1 MAFEKIFDFLHG
13 EDESNII
20 QSLLEHTRI
29 DHEELGLLKKMVL
42 SFQDH
47 AVDIAKSLENI
58 ESISLESK
66 EIFENTANHIIQS
79 KFNQQKQNDLLRIYQ
94 RIDDVSHSILNCAK
108 YIHTFNQV
116 NLRSFNPTPLLL
128 PLIDNTFK
136 SHVELINILTVYQ
149 HRKSDILSIIH
160 QISEDYYLFGNLST
174 NSIEEIYHMANKD
187 QLKAGEFRALECS
200 ISQLSEL
207 SNTIHKAATS
217 FDYLILN
224 S

>member
-42 SFQDH
+42 SFQDQS
-47 AVDIAKSLENI
+47 VDISKSLESI

-79 KFNQQKQNDLLRIYQ
+79 KFNQQKQYDLLRIYQ
-94 RIDDVSHSILNCAK
+94 RIDDISHSILNCAK
-108 YIHTFNQV
+108 YIYTFHQV
-116 NLRSFNPTPLLL
+116 NLGSLNLTPLLL
-128 PLIDNTFK
+128 PLIDNIFH
-136 SHVELINILTVYQ
+136 SHFELINILTVYQ
-149 HRKSDILSIIH
+149 HRKPDILSMIH
-160 QISEDYYLFGNLST
+160 HISEDFYLFGTLST
-174 NSIEEIYHMANKD
+174 SIIEKIYHMANDEK
-187 QLKAGEFRALECS
+187 LKAGEFRALECS

-217 FDYLILN
+217 FDFLILN